1 MEYKQEILIVAE
13 KTGFLSRAIAEQLEK
28 YGYEVTLTELD
39 MQKLFEVQESVE
51 AVLLQEID
59 IFLTG
64 MDFKK

>member
-39 MQKLFEVQESVE
+39 MQKLFEVQESAE
-51 AVLLQEID
+51 AD
-59 IFLTG
+59 SSG
-64 MDFKK
+64 D

>member
-39 MQKLFEVQESVE
+39 MQKLFEVQQ
-51 AVLLQEID
+51 VLLAERLQQQEQK
-59 IFLTG
+59 LPC
-64 MDFKK
+64 